1 MGKRYCRYGKA
12 VLPILE
18 SGLADMESDLAD
30 MEKWPCRYGKVA
42 LETSEAITATVNRN
56 CKSHRK
62 RTATYSP
69 AMAFQ
74 HPIMTLG
81 SVKSSYSREKG
92 NTFYAFIC

>member
-1 MGKRYCRYGKA
+1 MEKQSCQYWKVA
-12 VLPILE
+12 LPI
-18 SGLADMESDLAD
+18 
-30 MEKWPCRYGKVA
+30 WKVT

>member
-1 MGKRYCRYGKA
+1 MEKQSCQYWKVA
-12 VLPILE
+12 LPI
-18 SGLADMESDLAD
+18 
-30 MEKWPCRYGKVA
+30 WKVA